1 MGFTVHTYTEDGN
14 EVILGGRIDDNKEET
29 IKIAQSL
36 GATKFTVQ
44 QERIPIYHMGCS
56 TPQSFVAGKSQATV
70 AFPTGSIGY
79 GMAVSG
85 MFDGGISMG
94 SRLIGGSPQF
104 FDVSLV
110 TNPVLK
116 GSVSGSVSALFDWAE
131 RAGALGG
138 TSGCLG
144 CMTGSKDIHQHASD
158 CAFTIQMTTPPE
170 AIVPGVF

>member
-29 IKIAQSL
+29 IKMAQSL

-44 QERIPIYHMGCS
+44 QERIPIYHMGYS
-56 TPQSFVAGKSQATV
+56 TPQSFVVGKSQATV
-70 AFPTGSIGY
+70 AFPTESIGY

-104 FDVSLV
+104 FDISLV
-110 TNPVLK
+110 SNPT
-116 GSVSGSVSALFDWAE
+116 SSGSISAALYDWAE
-131 RAGALGG
+131 KSGALNI
-138 TSGCLG
+138 SGCLCIG
-144 CMTGSKDIHQHASD
+144 CAIESKDIKHHTSD
-158 CAFTIQMTTPPE
+158 CALAIQLNTPPE